1 MKILTVFALV
11 LIFALGSFAQE
22 NNKTEAKTTS
32 GTFKEVKIDKSH
44 QSQPEKVKVKNETV
58 AIEKSA
64 AKIEVVTNDQVKSSK
79 IKESPAMGSA
89 KDSGP
94 AEEIAKMN
102 VQRTATDEDLRN
114 ALGDPN
120 PVKKRELE

>member
-1 MKILTVFALV
+1 M
-11 LIFALGSFAQE
+11 
-22 NNKTEAKTTS
+22 
-32 GTFKEVKIDKSH
+32 
-44 QSQPEKVKVKNETV
+44 KVKNETV

-64 AKIEVVTNDQVKSSK
+64 AKIEVVTSDQVKSSK

-94 AEEIAKMN
+94 AVEIKKMS

-114 ALGDPN
+114 ALG
-120 PVKKRELE
+120 K